1 MIISSF
7 LCFSIWFFHTADA
20 IIWKKPT
27 HRIYFRVRALVTRC
41 HLNYKGTIPLYIS
54 ALSNNKLH
62 CKVCAPNFHCFKFIF
77 KISPLSLLPTT
88 CSQSPQAPWRS
99 KIVTFLI
106 YWEYYMLLFYL
117 CQDFFMNFFQ
127 NRGFLRKFSP
137 KSERYSL
144 LLHRLI

>member
-1 MIISSF
+1 MFSSLVSDGPNLTAF
-7 LCFSIWFFHTADA
+7 SACFQQPQALWERKYCNFSIFLIRNLDDNFIFPLFQYMIFSYSRCDNM
-20 IIWKKPT
+20 KKPT

-88 CSQSPQAPWRS
+88 CSQSPQAP
-99 KIVTFLI
+99 
-106 YWEYYMLLFYL
+106 
-117 CQDFFMNFFQ
+117 
-127 NRGFLRKFSP
+127 
-137 KSERYSL
+137 
-144 LLHRLI
+144 